1 MIEERVK
8 KGIKKKTEDTT
19 LQHLKKNQYF
29 FIGISMHTNNIN
41 LCIHIVISLQN
52 NTEQPKDTN
61 LTTFRKLK
69 SRPIIHQIGT

>member
-1 MIEERVK
+1 
-8 KGIKKKTEDTT
+8 
-19 LQHLKKNQYF
+19 
-29 FIGISMHTNNIN
+29 MHTNNIN